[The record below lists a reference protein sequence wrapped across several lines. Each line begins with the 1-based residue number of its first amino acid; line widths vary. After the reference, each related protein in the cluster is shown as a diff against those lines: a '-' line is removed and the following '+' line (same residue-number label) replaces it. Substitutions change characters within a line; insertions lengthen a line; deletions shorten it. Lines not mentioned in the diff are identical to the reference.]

1 MHAGAFL
8 FRLKEKPMT
17 TNNLEPRIKLI
28 ISRPDNGSDSALG
41 PGVVALCQ
49 GVAETGSLNA
59 AAKEMGMAYS
69 KAWKTIKE
77 TEEAL
82 GIQLLIR
89 NGAQGSS
96 LSNEGAKLIEAY
108 EELQI
113 FLQMEAQRMFSN
125 LME

>member
-1 MHAGAFL
+1 MSL
-8 FRLKEKPMT
+8 
-17 TNNLEPRIKLI
+17 NNLEPNIKLF
-28 ISRPDNGSDSALG
+28 ISNPENGPHAALG

-77 TEEAL
+77 TEESL
-82 GIQLLIR
+82 GVQLLIR

-96 LSNEGAKLIEAY
+96 LSSEGAKLIEAY
-108 EELQI
+108 DELRSILQI
-113 FLQMEAQRMFSN
+113 EACRLFSDLVN
-125 LME
+125 